1 MKRRIAAL
9 AIAAIAMCAAPAAA
23 WEQKGHEMVNHLAAK
38 DFAGRLPAF
47 ASTPSATYEITY
59 LGPEM
64 DRLKGSG
71 KSWDSDNDPGH
82 YIDIQDDG
90 SIAGVMQLNALPP
103 SAEAFD
109 EALRP
114 ANTDQY
120 HQGFLPYSI
129 LDGWEQ
135 LREDFAYWRVDKG
148 EAKAIDE
155 QLVLRDIGTW
165 GHFMADAC
173 QPLHLTVH
181 FNGWG
186 KYPNPNGYTE
196 SNKTHAMFEGEFVD
210 KYVNES
216 QVAAL
221 IPKTS
226 ALPQPKALLSQET
239 VLSEIA
245 RYLAAGAKTVPQ
257 LYAIEKAGGFANGSP
272 DAVHFTAAQL
282 ASGATEMRDLTVWAY
297 QDSINESVGYPAV
310 PVRDVLSGKAKWPS
324 GHN

>member
-1 MKRRIAAL
+1 MKRAAFCLLAAL
-9 AIAAIAMCAAPAAA
+9 LCCTAPAFA
-23 WEQKGHEMVNHLAAK
+23 WERKGHEMVNHLAAK
-38 DFAGRLPAF
+38 HFAGRLPAF
-47 ASTPSATYEITY
+47 LTTSQATFEITY

-71 KSWDSDNDPGH
+71 KSWDADNDPGH
-82 YIDIQDDG
+82 FIDIQDDG
-90 SIAGVMQLNALPP
+90 TTAGVMQLNALPP
-103 SAEAFD
+103 SAQAYD
-109 EALRP
+109 EALRA

-120 HQGFLPYSI
+120 RQGYLPYSI

-148 EAKAIDE
+148 EAHAIDQ
-155 QLVLRDIGTW
+155 QLILRDIGTW
-165 GHFMADAC
+165 GHFIADAC

-181 FNGWG
+181 YNGWG
-186 KYPNPNGYTE
+186 KYPNPNGYTQ
-196 SNKTHAMFEGEFVD
+196 SKRTHAMFEGDFVNR
-210 KYVNES
+210 YVIES

-221 IPKTS
+221 MPKAST
-226 ALPQPKALLSQET
+226 LPQPKSLLSQET
-239 VLSEIA
+239 VLAEIE

-257 LYAIEKAGGFANGSP
+257 LYEIEKAGGFASASAQ
-272 DAVHFTAAQL
+272 AVHFTDAQI

-310 PVRDVLSGKAKWPS
+310 SVRDILSGKAKWPS